1 MPDIDVKPRSR
12 VVTDG
17 IEATTSRGM
26 LRAVGMGD
34 EDWEKPQIGIA
45 SSWNEITPCNLSLDR
60 LAQGAKE
67 GVHSG
72 GGYPLQF
79 GTISVSDGISMGHE
93 GMHFSLV
100 SREVIADS
108 VETVVNAERLDGT
121 VLLAGCD
128 KSLPGMLMA
137 AARLDLAS
145 VFLYAG
151 SVMPGYVKQA
161 DGTMKEVTIIDSFEG
176 VGACKAG
183 TMSEEELKKIE
194 CAIVPGEGACGGMY
208 TANTMASV
216 AEALGM
222 SLPGSAAPP
231 SADRRR
237 DYYAHRSGEAVV
249 NMLRHGI
256 TARQILTKE
265 AFENAIAVAMALGG
279 STNVVL
285 HLLAIA
291 HEAEVEL
298 SLDDFNRIGSKVP
311 HLADMKPFGK
321 YVMVDVDRN
330 GGIPVIMK
338 ALLDAGLLHGDVMT
352 VTGKTLAENLA
363 EIDPPALDG
372 EVFRTLDNP
381 IHATGGLTILQGS
394 FAPEGAVV
402 KTAGFD
408 AEVFEGPAR
417 VFDRERAAMDAL
429 TEGQIQKG
437 DVVVIRYE
445 GPKGGPG
452 MREMLAITAA
462 IKGAGLGKDVLLL
475 TDGRFSGGTTG
486 LCIGHIAPEAVDAGP
501 VAFVRDGDRIRVD
514 IAARS
519 LDLLVDDAELEA
531 REQAGPRCPRAT
543 PAESSR
549 SSRSSSSPPPRA
561 RSRASV
567 DTRTI
572 ATSPGKEHLMPTE
585 ATPLSAAAGA
595 RRTPEILTGSGA
607 VLRTLEHLGITD
619 VFGLPGGA
627 IIPFYD
633 ELMASTTIRHVLVRH
648 EQGAGHAAEG
658 YASASGK
665 VGVAIATSGP
675 GATNLVTA
683 IADAYMDSVPFIAI
697 TGQVFSTLMG
707 TDAFQEADIVGIT
720 MPITKHS
727 FLVTDPADVPAT
739 LAAAHLIATTGRPGP
754 VLVDITKDAQQ
765 KSAPYVWPPKI
776 DLPGYRP
783 VTKAHGKQIAAAAQL
798 LAEAE
803 RPVLYVGGGVVR
815 SGATAELLR
824 FAEATGAPVVTTLM
838 ARGAFPDSH
847 PQHLGMPGM
856 HGTVPAVLGLQDS
869 DLIIA
874 LGARFDDRVTGKADE
889 FAPNAKVVHVDIDPA
904 EISKIRFADVP
915 IVGDAREVLVD
926 LLDAWNGVPADERAS
941 TADWWT
947 KLDQLRTDFPLG
959 YAEPTDGLLAPQAI
973 IRRIGELSGPRP
985 CTPPVSVSTR
995 CGRRSSS
1002 STSGRTPG

>member
-67 GVHSG
+67 GVHGG

-183 TMSEEELKKIE
+183 TMSEAELKKIE

-249 NMLRHGI
+249 NMLRLGI

-338 ALLDAGLLHGDVMT
+338 ALLDAGLLHGECMT
-352 VTGKTLAENLA
+352 VTGKTVAENLA
-363 EIDPPALDG
+363 EIDPPELDG
-372 EVFRTLDNP
+372 EVFRKLDNP
-381 IHATGGLTILQGS
+381 IHATGGLTVLQGS

-408 AEVFEGPAR
+408 ADVFEGPAR

-514 IAARS
+514 IAART
-519 LDLLVDDAELEA
+519 LDLLVDAAELE
-531 REQAGPRCPRAT
+531 
-543 PAESSR
+543 SR
-549 SSRSSSSPPPRA
+549 RDGWAPLPPRY
-561 RSRASV
+561 
-567 DTRTI
+567 TRGVL
-572 ATSPGKEHLMPTE
+572 AKYAKLVH
-585 ATPLSAAAGA
+585 SAAQ
-595 RRTPEILTGSGA
+595 GA
-607 VLRTLEHLGITD
+607 V
-619 VFGLPGGA
+619 
-627 IIPFYD
+627 
-633 ELMASTTIRHVLVRH
+633 
-648 EQGAGHAAEG
+648 
-658 YASASGK
+658 
-665 VGVAIATSGP
+665 
-675 GATNLVTA
+675 
-683 IADAYMDSVPFIAI
+683 
-697 TGQVFSTLMG
+697 TG
-707 TDAFQEADIVGIT
+707 
-720 MPITKHS
+720 
-727 FLVTDPADVPAT
+727 
-739 LAAAHLIATTGRPGP
+739 
-754 VLVDITKDAQQ
+754 
-765 KSAPYVWPPKI
+765 
-776 DLPGYRP
+776 
-783 VTKAHGKQIAAAAQL
+783 
-798 LAEAE
+798 
-803 RPVLYVGGGVVR
+803 
-815 SGATAELLR
+815 
-824 FAEATGAPVVTTLM
+824 
-838 ARGAFPDSH
+838 
-847 PQHLGMPGM
+847 
-856 HGTVPAVLGLQDS
+856 
-869 DLIIA
+869 
-874 LGARFDDRVTGKADE
+874 
-889 FAPNAKVVHVDIDPA
+889 
-904 EISKIRFADVP
+904 
-915 IVGDAREVLVD
+915 
-926 LLDAWNGVPADERAS
+926 
-941 TADWWT
+941 
-947 KLDQLRTDFPLG
+947 
-959 YAEPTDGLLAPQAI
+959 
-973 IRRIGELSGPRP
+973 
-985 CTPPVSVSTR
+985 
-995 CGRRSSS
+995 
-1002 STSGRTPG
+1002 